1 MKSIM
6 TSATLNRR
14 RPQAAKQ
21 VQPRSKRRFSA
32 PGGRA
37 NGSKPPT
44 PERLMQFAWGF
55 APPLILEAALNY
67 RVFDLLDQKP
77 QTVEELSAQSG
88 ASVRGLTAVLNC
100 LVGLEFLARKGSRY
114 ALTPESAAFLVSTKP
129 ACHGG
134 FFRHMSRQILPNWLQ
149 LTEVVRTGRPVVTG
163 NQQADGEKFFAEFV
177 EGLFP
182 MSYRAAQV
190 VGEHLGIPKAASPVS
205 VLDIGAG
212 SGVWGI
218 ALAHQS
224 PHVTIRAVDWP
235 AVLKVTSR
243 VARRHGVGDR
253 LRTVAGDLLEA
264 DFGGGH
270 QVATIGHILHS
281 EGRKRSRQL
290 LRKTFAALA
299 PGGTV
304 AISEF
309 MPNDDRTGPPTPLIF
324 AVNMLIH
331 TTEGDAFTFAEIADW
346 LREAGFTNPRLLE
359 APAPSPL
366 VLATHP

>member
-1 MKSIM
+1 MRS
-6 TSATLNRR
+6 SAILTRR
-14 RPQAAKQ
+14 RPRAATQ
-21 VQPRSKRRFSA
+21 LQPRSKRRVATQRRRA
-32 PGGRA
+32 PG
-37 NGSKPPT
+37 NHSPT
-44 PERLMQFAWGF
+44 PERLMQFAWGH
-55 APPLILEAALNY
+55 AAPLILEAALQW
-67 RVFDLLDQKP
+67 RVFDLLDERP
-77 QTVEELSAQSG
+77 QTVAELAAQSK
-88 ASVRGLTAVLNC
+88 ASVRGLTAIMNA
-100 LVGLEFLARKGSRY
+100 LVGLELLARKGTRY
-114 ALTPESAAFLVSTKP
+114 TLTPESAAFLVSGKP
-129 ACHGG
+129 AYHGG
-134 FFRHMSRQILPNWLQ
+134 FFRHMSRQVMPNWLQ
-149 LTEVVRTGRPVVTG
+149 LTEVVRTGRPAVKG
-163 NQQADGEKFFAEFV
+163 NQQADGEQFFAEFV

-182 MSYRAAQV
+182 VSYRAAQV
-190 VGEHLGIPKAASPVS
+190 LGEHLGIPKTASPIS

-218 ALAHQS
+218 ALAHLS
-224 PHVTIRAVDWP
+224 PHVTVRAVDWP
-235 AVLKVTSR
+235 AVLKVTSK

-253 LRTVAGDLLEA
+253 FRTVAGDLLEA

-331 TTEGDAFTFAEIADW
+331 TTEGDTFTFAEIADW
-346 LREAGFTNPRLLE
+346 LREAGFTNPRRLE